1 MYERLNELCR
11 KQGTTITAVCEKVT
25 GNKGNLKTWKK
36 GYMRSDWLDK
46 VATLLDVSTD
56 YLLGRN
62 TEQIKKNDNDND
74 NDNKITNVE
83 NATNSNFGD
92 NSTVNNYSKDK
103 ETQIDGL
110 SKEMMIEFEQ
120 LGFSDKAK
128 VMNLI
133 AELSEKKRA

>member
-11 KQGTTITAVCEKVT
+11 KRGTTITAVCEKVT

-46 VATLLDVSTD
+46 VATLLNVSTD

-62 TEQIKKNDNDND
+62 VEQTEKSDS
-74 NDNKITNVE
+74 KITKVE
-83 NATNSNFGD
+83 TATNSSFGD
-92 NSTVNNYSKDK
+92 NSTVNNYGKDK

-110 SKEMMIEFEQ
+110 SKEMISEFEQ

-133 AELSEKKRA
+133 AELREKKGA